1 MRNYQFTVCVVL
13 DDGFVIPIER
23 LITPIVEAK
32 SFKEA
37 IESQPIVDYCIEY
50 KCRIFR
56 EVGR

>member
-1 MRNYQFTVCVVL
+1 MRKYQFTVCVVL
-13 DDGFVIPIER
+13 DDGFVMPIER

-37 IESQPIVDYCIEY
+37 TESQAIVDYCTEF